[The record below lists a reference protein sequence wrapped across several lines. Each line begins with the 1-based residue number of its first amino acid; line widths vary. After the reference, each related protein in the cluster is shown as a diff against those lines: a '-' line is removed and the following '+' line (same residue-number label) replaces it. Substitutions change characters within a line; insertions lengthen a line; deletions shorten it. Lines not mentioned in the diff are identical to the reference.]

1 MQILESFN
9 NVSAVILF
17 GVLAGFAL
25 LAIWCCGRSTRR
37 VVVITPSL
45 PKPWVRRGRIAQ
57 FVVCILLCGAIAGL
71 FIGVERSTTQRAA
84 ITVEDQKIAGAVV
97 IDYSG
102 SMDNHQQLI
111 SASVDRISVQSP
123 KSPVGYVIFSD
134 RPLAYTPVTT
144 PDAFWEAYRLTHSF
158 VFDVTRTSSIISG
171 GTDIYAGIAVAEE
184 MLERDSNKNAPLV
197 LISDLADSKAQWRLY
212 LSQLADQGRPIRIVA
227 INAGKSDLAAMQ
239 ELMHDDFE
247 IFVVAQPSDAD
258 ALTLVLGGDTGGV
271 AVAPLSNTF
280 GPERNTLLSA
290 AFILTGLLA
299 AIVFVPVRWG
309 KKEEE
314 G

>member
-1 MQILESFN
+1 MQVLESLN
-9 NVSAVILF
+9 DASIAMLF
-17 GVLAGFAL
+17 GALAGFAL
-25 LAIWCCGRSTRR
+25 LALWCCGRSTRR
-37 VVVITPSL
+37 VVDAITPSL
-45 PKPWVRRGRIAQ
+45 PKPWVSRGRGIL
-57 FVVCILLCGAIAGL
+57 FVACIMLCGAFAGL
-71 FIGVERSTTQRAA
+71 LLGLDRPPTQRAA

-184 MLERDSNKNAPLV
+184 ML
-197 LISDLADSKAQWRLY
+197 
-212 LSQLADQGRPIRIVA
+212 
-227 INAGKSDLAAMQ
+227 
-239 ELMHDDFE
+239 
-247 IFVVAQPSDAD
+247 
-258 ALTLVLGGDTGGV
+258 
-271 AVAPLSNTF
+271 
-280 GPERNTLLSA
+280 
-290 AFILTGLLA
+290 
-299 AIVFVPVRWG
+299 
-309 KKEEE
+309 
-314 G
+314 